1 MSDRAPRRHR
11 RAPSL
16 GPFRARSCAI
26 ALLAAAPLASSDPSG
41 SVLASDQ
48 IKPAATEA
56 PAGGYTLDR
65 SHASLIFR
73 VDHLGFSRYTAR
85 FTRFDAELHF
95 DPANP
100 AASSVTA
107 TIDPSSIE
115 TDHPDPT
122 YDFDAQLRT
131 EPWLNTAQFPEMTF
145 RSTRLELTGPNTARM
160 IGELGLHG
168 VTRPVTLDVTFN
180 GGYAG
185 HPLDPTGARI
195 GFSAQGSLR
204 RSEFGISEGIPPPGS
219 SIGVGDGVEILIEA
233 EFTRQA
239 PAAVP
244 LVR

>member
-1 MSDRAPRRHR
+1 MSDRARRRHG

-16 GPFRARSCAI
+16 APFGARSCAI
-26 ALLAAAPLASSDPSG
+26 ALLAVGPLASSDPSG

-56 PAGGYTLDR
+56 PAGTFMLDR

-85 FTRFDAELHF
+85 FTRFDAELQF
-95 DPANP
+95 DSTNP

-107 TIDPSSIE
+107 TIDPRSIE

-131 EPWLNTAQFPEMTF
+131 EPW
-145 RSTRLELTGPNTARM
+145 PNTARM
-160 IGELGLHG
+160 IGDLDLHSL
-168 VTRPVTLDVTFN
+168 TRPVTLDVTFD

-185 HPLDPTGARI
+185 HPLDPFGARI

-219 SIGVGDGVEILIEA
+219 NLGVGDDVEILIEA